1 MASAATADTRGFF
14 GPLMLIEGYSMRLFR
29 FLLKNNSG
37 ATAVEYGLIIGII
50 SLSMI
55 AGFTTFTDALTNT
68 FKTISNSVDDP
79 VP

>member
-1 MASAATADTRGFF
+1 
-14 GPLMLIEGYSMRLFR
+14 MRLFR
-29 FLLKNNSG
+29 FLLNNNSG

-68 FKTISNSVDDP
+68 FKTISNNIDDP

>member
-1 MASAATADTRGFF
+1 
-14 GPLMLIEGYSMRLFR
+14 MRLFR
-29 FLLKNNSG
+29 FLLKDNSG

>member
-1 MASAATADTRGFF
+1 
-14 GPLMLIEGYSMRLFR
+14 MRLFR

-55 AGFTTFTDALTNT
+55 AGFTTFADALTNT
-68 FKTISNSVDDP
+68 FETISNSMDKP

>member
-1 MASAATADTRGFF
+1 
-14 GPLMLIEGYSMRLFR
+14 MRLFR